1 MVSSQNECLSQVDSK
16 IKGIRLRTVRKRVI
30 LSLAR
35 GLRLLVS
42 RQIQSLHESS
52 PWQKSSAE

>member
-1 MVSSQNECLSQVDSK
+1 MVSSQNEYLSQVDSK

>member
-1 MVSSQNECLSQVDSK
+1 MVSSQNEYLSQVDSK

-35 GLRLLVS
+35 GLQLLVS